1 MANHELKIDPE
12 FEALLD
18 ARTPEEQKR
27 LEADI
32 KVNGVREPLIGWKEE
47 GILIDGHG
55 RLKAARKYDIP
66 FEVEWRSYPDREAA
80 LRAAVEPQ
88 LGRRNLSS
96 ARYTWYVGEK
106 YLKALKQSARKAGDV
121 AKKLAKETGTSEA
134 TVRRA
139 GRKVKAA
146 KAAEKAGDPEKAK
159 RIREGKEKP
168 APKKKQGAAK
178 FDHKKFQACFSFVH
192 RAPDLLLEAYGVGTH
207 PFARACNRLGNEWLK
222 QWELLK
228 KQLAQVPKK

>member
-1 MANHELKIDPE
+1 MPNPELKIDPE
-12 FEALLD
+12 FQNLLD
-18 ARTPEEQKR
+18 PRTPEEQKR
-27 LEADI
+27 LEEDI

-55 RLKAARKYDIP
+55 RAIAATKYKKDY
-66 FEVEWRSYPDREAA
+66 EVEWRSYPDREAA
-80 LRAAVEPQ
+80 LRAAVAPQ

-106 YLKALKQSARKAGDV
+106 YLKAVKESKRKGGDV

-139 GRKVKAA
+139 ARKVQAA

-159 RIREGKEKP
+159 RIKEGKEKVP
-168 APKKKQGAAK
+168 AKKKSGTAK
-178 FDHKKFQACFSFVH
+178 FDHKKYETALAVVT
-192 RAPDLLLEAYGVGTH
+192 RGPDLLMEAYGVGANPH
-207 PFARACNRLGNEWLK
+207 ARACNRLMNEFVKAWVN
-222 QWELLK
+222 LK
-228 KQLAQVPKK
+228 KQLALASK